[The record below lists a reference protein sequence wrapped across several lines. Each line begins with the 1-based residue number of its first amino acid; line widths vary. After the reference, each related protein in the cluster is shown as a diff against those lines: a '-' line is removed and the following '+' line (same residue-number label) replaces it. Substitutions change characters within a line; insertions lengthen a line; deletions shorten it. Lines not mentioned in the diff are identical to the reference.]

1 MKSMSNV
8 DIFTIVHELND
19 ILVGSRV
26 DKSFQP
32 NKDTVVM
39 RFNAKGIGR
48 VDLVLESGVRI
59 HKTQYPIENP
69 LIPPSFPMLLRKRLK
84 GAHVTSINQHYF
96 DRIVEIKM
104 EKDVNYTLIIELF
117 AKGNIIL
124 LDENNQIIMPLKRK
138 LWSDRDISSKKEYK
152 YPPKKGINPLNLE
165 INELYDLFKNSD
177 DDIIRTLAKNGFGHI
192 YSEEILIKSK
202 INKNTVAKDLDN
214 NEINIIFDSI
224 NNVFKPLQERNFKS
238 NIVLKEKLE
247 IDNNKKEKLNG
258 QEENE
263 KLNENLN
270 ENEDLNKD
278 EDLNENEN
286 LNKDEDLNE
295 NLNKNEKEVQ
305 REIAKKS
312 KDVLPIDIEFYKKFN
327 KKYYESF
334 NEATDE
340 FYSSKRNAE
349 INSTK
354 ENVWNKKVNKFEK
367 RLKLQEETLKDFE
380 NTIILS
386 KIKGDILYTH
396 YSEIE
401 NLLKTINTARE
412 KDYPWIDIGKILK
425 QAKKDGLKE
434 AQIVESLDKLGNLI
448 LDIEDIKILIDSK
461 ETIEENA
468 EIYYEKAKKAKRKI
482 KGALIAIKNTK
493 AQLKEMED
501 KRAIE
506 IEKITSPQKRVKKD
520 LKWFEKLRW
529 FISSNGILVIGGRDA
544 NSNEDIVKNHL
555 DNNDLY
561 LHADLHGAPSVAIK
575 LGETTKEELDDENKN
590 QLLKESAI
598 FGASFSSAW
607 GNNYG
612 SQDVYWTNPN
622 QVSKSPESGE
632 FLPKGSFVVRG
643 KRNHIRG
650 ADLKIAVGIV
660 NYQGKK
666 IMAGPLDAL
675 KAHTENY
682 VIIRPGYEKK
692 EKIAKE
698 ILHKINE
705 DNLISLDDVVR
716 VLPSGKCEIIKK

>member
-84 GAHVTSINQHYF
+84 GAHITSINQHYF

-104 EKDVNYTLIIELF
+104 KKDVSYTLIIELF

-192 YSEEILIKSK
+192 YSEEILIKSR
-202 INKNTVAKDLDN
+202 INKNKVAKSLDN
-214 NEINIIFDSI
+214 NEISIIFDSI
-224 NNVFKPLQERNFKS
+224 NDVFKPLKERNFKA

-247 IDNNKKEKLNG
+247 IDTNKEEKVNG
-258 QEENE
+258 QKEN
-263 KLNENLN
+263 KNLNEDSNKNLN
-270 ENEDLNKD
+270 ENE
-278 EDLNENEN
+278 
-286 LNKDEDLNE
+286 
-295 NLNKNEKEVQ
+295 KELQ

-312 KDVLPIDIEFYKKFN
+312 KDVIPIDIEFYKQFD
-327 KKYYESF
+327 KKYYGSF

-340 FYSSKRNAE
+340 FYSSKINAE
-349 INSTK
+349 ISSTK

-386 KIKGDILYTH
+386 KTKGDILYTH

-401 NLLKTINTARE
+401 NLLETIKTARE
-412 KDYPWIDIGKILK
+412 NDYPWIDIGKILK
-425 QAKKDGLKE
+425 KAKKDGLKE

-448 LDIEDIKILIDSK
+448 LDIEDMKILIDSK

-493 AQLKEMED
+493 AQLKKMED

-575 LGETTKEELDDENKN
+575 LGETSQEELDDENKN

-660 NYQGKK
+660 DYQGKK

-675 KAHTENY
+675 KAHTKNY

-705 DNLISLDDVVR
+705 NNLITLDDVVR
-716 VLPSGKCEIIKK
+716 VLPSGKCEIIRN